1 MKRALG
7 ILVHN
12 WPLKLGAIVLA
23 TLLYG
28 GLVLSQSARIYRSA
42 IPIEPVNAA
51 ADLYVVSD
59 LGAVTSI
66 QYIVPEDLGLK
77 IDDTAFRPTVDF
89 SNVDP
94 GGGAVSLAV
103 HIATSDPRIQVLDFE
118 PKRISVEVDRV
129 TSRDVPVR
137 VEVLNPPSGF
147 DLGEPTADATTAT
160 VSGPQTVITKVAE
173 VLARVTVDPSGIDVN
188 RIVDLVP
195 VDAGGNALSPV
206 DVEPT
211 STRVKVAVFTD
222 RRTRT
227 LPVNPVVTGTP
238 AAGFEVAAIV
248 VDPLVVSV
256 EGDAN
261 DLSGLDRVDTQ
272 PISISGASSDVVES
286 VGFNLPT
293 GVQAL
298 GSGTAGVTV
307 RLRPVTATRTFE
319 AGLVLEGASP
329 DRDYA
334 ISTDRVLVTIGGS
347 VADLDRL
354 SASNLVL
361 TLDVTGLADGSHK
374 IAPQA
379 NLTTGLTLIAVSP
392 TPVTVTISTPPPSP
406 APSP

>member
-1 MKRALG
+1 MRRALRV
-7 ILVHN
+7 LVYN

-28 GLVLSQSARIYRSA
+28 GLVLSQSTRLYRDA
-42 IPIEPVNAA
+42 IPIGRVNVA

-59 LGAVTSI
+59 LGDVTSI
-66 QYIVPEDLGLK
+66 QYVSPPDLRV
-77 IDDTAFRPTVDF
+77 DANTFRAVVDF
-89 SNVDP
+89 GSVDP
-94 GGGAVSLAV
+94 GAGSASLPV
-103 HIATSDPRIQVLDFE
+103 RVATSDPSIQVIDFE
-118 PKRISVEVDRV
+118 PKRISVTVDRV
-129 TSRDVPVR
+129 TSRDVPVH
-137 VEVLNPPSGF
+137 VEILSSPPGF
-147 DLGEPTADATTAT
+147 ELGTPVADAST
-160 VSGPQTVITKVAE
+160 VTVTGPQTVVSQVVQ
-173 VLARVTVDPSGIDVN
+173 VLARVTIDPSGIDVD
-188 RIVDLVP
+188 RTVDLVP
-195 VDAGGNALSPV
+195 VDANGNALSPV
-206 DVEPT
+206 DVAPS

-261 DLSGLDRVDTQ
+261 DLSGLDRADTQ
-272 PISISGASSDVVES
+272 PVSISGASSDVVTS
-286 VGFNLPT
+286 VGLNLPN

-298 GSGTAGVTV
+298 GSGTVGVTI
-307 RLRPVTATRTFE
+307 RMRPVTATRTYE

-329 DRDYA
+329 DRVYA
-334 ISTDRVLVTIGGS
+334 LSTDRVLVTIGGS

-354 SASNLVL
+354 SASSLVL
-361 TLDVTGLADGSHK
+361 TLDVAGLGDGARAL
-374 IAPQA
+374 APQA

-392 TPVTVTISTPPPSP
+392 TSVTVTISSPPPSP